1 MIERDYVLKY
11 LQDKQETEGGYTGND
26 ITAFAKQLGVTER
39 GLRKQIS
46 NWINNYK
53 EFKQL
58 IYLGK
63 EKPSIT
69 LSEFL
74 EIEYKFAENPIQVKN
89 GLYDDI
95 QTKRDLLNLEPLSK
109 STYYR
114 KVDQTLLSQY
124 SYEKEYR
131 WFESQKITIPE
142 DYSIEKNRDSLSTL
156 FTFSDLKTYG
166 GADLNAICERLTK
179 SKEWFSTYGVNAD
192 RFYPQIL
199 TRNRYLKN
207 ILTSIHPNQ
216 KIGAQIRLFFE
227 LQAAYVIECMDL
239 FIDKIIHEQGRMR
252 QSDNASRQ
260 KTENQF
266 HKDALEKLRKD
277 IKQLAMSEKIE
288 PNILLKCSDVLI
300 DEELQTRIKLLEN
313 HSYSCQSIMKL
324 INNLTSNMT
333 QGVKFHRIEAKT
345 IYRLAT
351 GEITW
356 DTLNEKEK
364 RSIAWNPDFVKAIDN
379 SSANIVPVI
388 AFNRF
393 IDYIRKGKVTFEE
406 SYYYQDIGQRIQNIE
421 VLDDENYLTTDI
433 LEQLSEGTFSVDTNF
448 LRNLCTTDIEASD
461 DEVPSSWTNLSDI
474 LKEVSLYVRTV
485 NSSWFY
491 EHQQLFKMQTDDL
504 FSMEYTEVDFAE
516 RLYNSIGFLG
526 RNFRY
531 RDSDTFMNL
540 KYFIQRYIS
549 DATLRLEL
557 KFFHRCI
564 EQITN
569 RKIEGVVIDT
579 MGVDARIK
587 SILSTYHGRYHTI
600 GFSDLRAVAI
610 DMTPIFSGVCRS
622 TDSEAMNIVEV
633 IDEVKEI
640 CGDDVHIYTGNGHTT
655 TKISAGMAYLSHGV
669 IAAGRFHYE
678 LNKNL
683 GQKKLS
689 KLKRNIVLLNKVG
702 KLLRTEP
709 TLGRV
714 FSMKKHIYVDGLNVH
729 KMVEDVGYLILKN
742 VSRTGMPIDEICDAV
757 ERSNHL
763 KKKARIVEGTR
774 TRVEPDQA
782 ELLLKSGEL
791 ILCIVGLYH
800 LIKGWKGPSS
810 PINFSDVR
818 LILPA

>member
-1 MIERDYVLKY
+1 MIERDYILKY
-11 LQDKQETEGGYTGND
+11 LQDKQKTEGGYTGND
-26 ITAFAKQLGVTER
+26 LTIFAEQLGVTAR
-39 GLRKQIS
+39 GLRKRIS
-46 NWINNYK
+46 NWINNDK
-53 EFKQL
+53 DFKQL

-74 EIEYKFAENPIQVKN
+74 EIEYKFVENPIQVKK
-89 GLYDDI
+89 GIYDEI
-95 QTKRDLLNLEPLSK
+95 QTKRDLENLKPLSK

-131 WFESQKITIPE
+131 WFESHKITIPS
-142 DYSIEKNRDSLSTL
+142 DYSVEKNRDALSTL

-179 SKEWFSTYGVNAD
+179 SKEWFSMYDVKAM
-192 RFYPQIL
+192 RFYPHIL
-199 TRNRYLKN
+199 TRNRFLKN

-239 FIDKIIHEQGRMR
+239 FIDEIIHEQGRMR

-266 HKDALEKLRKD
+266 RKEALEILRKD
-277 IKQLAMSEKIE
+277 LKQLAMSEKIE
-288 PNILLKCSDVLI
+288 PNILIECSNVLI
-300 DEELQTRIKLLEN
+300 DEELQTKIKLLEK
-313 HSYSCQSIMKL
+313 HSYSCQWILKL
-324 INNLTSNMT
+324 VNGLTSNMT

-345 IYRLAT
+345 VYSLAT

-356 DTLNEKEK
+356 DTLNENEK

-379 SSANIVPVI
+379 SPANIVPVL

-406 SYYYQDIGQRIQNIE
+406 SYYYQDIGKRIQNIE
-421 VLDDENYLTTDI
+421 VTDNESYLTPDI
-433 LEQLSEGTFSVDTNF
+433 LEQLSEGTFPVDTNF
-448 LRNLCTTDIEASD
+448 LRDLSTTDIEASD
-461 DEVPSSWTNLSDI
+461 DEVPPSWTNLSDI

-485 NSSWFY
+485 NSSWFS

-504 FSMEYTEVDFAE
+504 FSMEYAEVDFAE

-557 KFFHRCI
+557 KFIHKCI

-569 RKIEGVVIDT
+569 RRIEGVVIDT

-669 IAAGRFHYE
+669 IAAGRFRYE
-678 LNKNL
+678 LNKGL
-683 GQKKLS
+683 GQRKLS
-689 KLKRNIVLLNKVG
+689 KLKRNIILLNKVG
-702 KLLRTEP
+702 KLLKTEP

-714 FSMKKHIYVDGLNVH
+714 IAMKKHIYVDGLNVRT
-729 KMVEDVGYLILKN
+729 MVEDLGYLILKN
-742 VSRTGMPIDEICDAV
+742 VSRTGIPIDEICDAV

-782 ELLLKSGEL
+782 ELLLKSSEL

-818 LILPA
+818 LIFPA

>member
-1 MIERDYVLKY
+1 
-11 LQDKQETEGGYTGND
+11 
-26 ITAFAKQLGVTER
+26 
-39 GLRKQIS
+39 
-46 NWINNYK
+46 
-53 EFKQL
+53 
-58 IYLGK
+58 
-63 EKPSIT
+63 
-69 LSEFL
+69 
-74 EIEYKFAENPIQVKN
+74 
-89 GLYDDI
+89 
-95 QTKRDLLNLEPLSK
+95 
-109 STYYR
+109 
-114 KVDQTLLSQY
+114 
-124 SYEKEYR
+124 
-131 WFESQKITIPE
+131 
-142 DYSIEKNRDSLSTL
+142 
-156 FTFSDLKTYG
+156 
-166 GADLNAICERLTK
+166 
-179 SKEWFSTYGVNAD
+179 
-192 RFYPQIL
+192 
-199 TRNRYLKN
+199 
-207 ILTSIHPNQ
+207 
-216 KIGAQIRLFFE
+216 
-227 LQAAYVIECMDL
+227 
-239 FIDKIIHEQGRMR
+239 MR

-266 HKDALEKLRKD
+266 RKEALETLRKD
-277 IKQLAMSEKIE
+277 LKQLAMSEKIE
-288 PNILLKCSDVLI
+288 PNILLECSNVLI
-300 DEELQTRIKLLEN
+300 DEELQTKIKLLEK
-313 HSYSCQSIMKL
+313 HSYSCQWILKL
-324 INNLTSNMT
+324 INSLTSNMT

-345 IYRLAT
+345 VYRLAT

-356 DTLNEKEK
+356 NTLNENEK
-364 RSIAWNPDFVKAIDN
+364 HSIAWNPDFVKAIDN
-379 SSANIVPVI
+379 SPANIVPVL

-406 SYYYQDIGQRIQNIE
+406 SYYYQDIGKRIQNIK
-421 VLDDENYLTTDI
+421 VPDDECYLTLDI
-433 LEQLSEGTFSVDTNF
+433 LEQLIEGTFPVNTNF
-448 LRNLCTTDIEASD
+448 LRDLSITDIEASD

-474 LKEVSLYVRTV
+474 LKEVSLYVRSV
-485 NSSWFY
+485 NPSWFS

-504 FSMEYTEVDFAE
+504 FSMEYSEVEFAE

-564 EQITN
+564 EQILN

-622 TDSEAMNIVEV
+622 TDSEAMNIIEV
-633 IDEVKEI
+633 INEAKEV

-678 LNKNL
+678 LDKNL
-683 GQKKLS
+683 GRKKLS

-702 KLLRTEP
+702 KLLRMEP
-709 TLGRV
+709 ALGRV
-714 FSMKKHIYVDGLNVH
+714 FAMKKHIYVDGLNIRR
-729 KMVEDVGYLILKN
+729 MVEDLGYLILKN

-818 LILPA
+818 LVLPA

>member
-1 MIERDYVLKY
+1 M
-11 LQDKQETEGGYTGND
+11 
-26 ITAFAKQLGVTER
+26 
-39 GLRKQIS
+39 
-46 NWINNYK
+46 
-53 EFKQL
+53 
-58 IYLGK
+58 
-63 EKPSIT
+63 
-69 LSEFL
+69 
-74 EIEYKFAENPIQVKN
+74 
-89 GLYDDI
+89 
-95 QTKRDLLNLEPLSK
+95 SK

-131 WFESQKITIPE
+131 WFESHKITIPS
-142 DYSIEKNRDSLSTL
+142 DYSVEKNRDALSTL

-179 SKEWFSTYGVNAD
+179 SKEWFSMYDVKAM
-192 RFYPQIL
+192 RFYPHIL
-199 TRNRYLKN
+199 TRNRFLKN

-239 FIDKIIHEQGRMR
+239 FIDEIIHEQGRMR

-266 HKDALEKLRKD
+266 RKEALEILRKD
-277 IKQLAMSEKIE
+277 LKQLAMSEKIE
-288 PNILLKCSDVLI
+288 PNILIECSNVLI
-300 DEELQTRIKLLEN
+300 DEELQTKIKLLEK
-313 HSYSCQSIMKL
+313 HSYSCQWILKL
-324 INNLTSNMT
+324 VNGLTSNMT

-345 IYRLAT
+345 VYSLAT

-356 DTLNEKEK
+356 DTLNENEK

-379 SSANIVPVI
+379 SPANIVPVL

-406 SYYYQDIGQRIQNIE
+406 SYYYQDIGKRIQNIE
-421 VLDDENYLTTDI
+421 VTDNESYLTPDI
-433 LEQLSEGTFSVDTNF
+433 LEQLSEGTFPVDTNF
-448 LRNLCTTDIEASD
+448 LRDLSTTDIEASD
-461 DEVPSSWTNLSDI
+461 DEVPPSWTNLSDI

-485 NSSWFY
+485 NSSWFS

-504 FSMEYTEVDFAE
+504 FSMEYAEVDFAE

-557 KFFHRCI
+557 KFIHKCI

-569 RKIEGVVIDT
+569 RRIEGVVIDT

-669 IAAGRFHYE
+669 IAAGRFRYE
-678 LNKNL
+678 LNKGL
-683 GQKKLS
+683 GQRKLS
-689 KLKRNIVLLNKVG
+689 KLKRNIILLNKVG
-702 KLLRTEP
+702 KLLKTEP

-714 FSMKKHIYVDGLNVH
+714 IAMKKHIYVDGLNVRT
-729 KMVEDVGYLILKN
+729 MVEDLGYLILKN
-742 VSRTGMPIDEICDAV
+742 VSRTGIPIDEICDAV

-782 ELLLKSGEL
+782 ELLLKSSEL

-818 LILPA
+818 LIFPA

>member
-26 ITAFAKQLGVTER
+26 LTAFAKQLGVTER
-39 GLRKQIS
+39 GLRKRIS
-46 NWINNYK
+46 NWINNDK

-74 EIEYKFAENPIQVKN
+74 EIEYKFTENPIQVKIS
-89 GLYDDI
+89 LFEEI
-95 QTKRDLLNLEPLSK
+95 QTRRELENLELLSK

-124 SYEKEYR
+124 SSEMEYR
-131 WFESQKITIPE
+131 WFESQKITIPS
-142 DYSIEKNRDSLSTL
+142 DYSVEKNRDSLSTL
-156 FTFSDLKTYG
+156 FIFSDLKTYG

-179 SKEWFSTYGVNAD
+179 SKEWFSMYEVKAM

-199 TRNRYLKN
+199 TRNRFLKN

-216 KIGAQIRLFFE
+216 KIGAQTRLFFE
-227 LQAAYVIECMDL
+227 LQAAYIIECMDL
-239 FIDKIIHEQGRMR
+239 FIDEIIHEQGRMR

-260 KTENQF
+260 KTEN
-266 HKDALEKLRKD
+266 KLRKEALEKLRKD
-277 IKQLAMSEKIE
+277 LKQLALSEKIE
-288 PNILLKCSDVLI
+288 PNILLKCSDVFI
-300 DEELQTRIKLLEN
+300 DEELQTRIKLLEK
-313 HSYSCQSIMKL
+313 HSYSCQCILKL
-324 INNLTSNMT
+324 INDLTSNMT
-333 QGVKFHRIEAKT
+333 QGIKFHRIEAKT
-345 IYRLAT
+345 AYCLAT
-351 GEITW
+351 GEIIW
-356 DTLNEKEK
+356 DTLKENEK

-379 SSANIVPVI
+379 GHANIVPVL

-421 VLDDENYLTTDI
+421 VQDYESYLTADI
-433 LEQLSEGTFSVDTNF
+433 LEQLSEGTFPVDTNF
-448 LRNLCTTDIEASD
+448 LRDLSSTDIEASD

-474 LKEVSLYVRTV
+474 LKEVSEYVRNV
-485 NSSWFY
+485 NTSWFS

-504 FSMEYTEVDFAE
+504 FSMEYSEADFAE

-526 RNFRY
+526 RNFRF

-549 DATLRLEL
+549 DGTLRLEL
-557 KFFHRCI
+557 KFIHKCI

-640 CGDDVHIYTGNGHTT
+640 CGDGVHIYTGNGHTT

-669 IAAGRFHYE
+669 IAAGRFHYD
-678 LNKNL
+678 LNKGL
-683 GQKKLS
+683 GERKLS

-702 KLLRTEP
+702 KLLKTEP

-714 FSMKKHIYVDGLNVH
+714 FATKKHIYVDGLNVS
-729 KMVEDVGYLILKN
+729 KMVEDLGYLILKN

-800 LIKGWKGPSS
+800 LIKGWKGHSS

>member
-26 ITAFAKQLGVTER
+26 LTAFAKQLGVTDR
-39 GLRKQIS
+39 GLRKRIS
-46 NWINNYK
+46 NWINNDK

-74 EIEYKFAENPIQVKN
+74 EIEYKFTENPIQVKK
-89 GLYDDI
+89 GLFEEI
-95 QTKRDLLNLEPLSK
+95 QTRRDLENLEPLSK

-124 SYEKEYR
+124 SYEKDYH
-131 WFESQKITIPE
+131 WFESQKITIPA
-142 DYSIEKNRDSLSTL
+142 DYSLEKNRDSLSTI

-166 GADLNAICERLTK
+166 GADLNAIFERLTE
-179 SKEWFSTYGVNAD
+179 SKEWFSMYDVKAD
-192 RFYPQIL
+192 RFYSQIL
-199 TRNRYLKN
+199 TRNRFLKN

-239 FIDKIIHEQGRMR
+239 FIDEIIHKKGRMR

-266 HKDALEKLRKD
+266 RKDALEKMRKD
-277 IKQLAMSEKIE
+277 IRQLANSEKIE

-313 HSYSCQSIMKL
+313 HFDSCQSIMKL
-324 INNLTSNMT
+324 INSLTSNMT
-333 QGVKFHRIEAKT
+333 QGVKFHRNEAKT
-345 IYRLAT
+345 VYRLAT

-356 DTLNEKEK
+356 DTLNENEK
-364 RSIAWNPDFVKAIDN
+364 RSIAWNPDFAKAIDN

-393 IDYIRKGKVTFEE
+393 IDYIRKGKITFEE

-421 VLDDENYLTTDI
+421 LLDDESYLTSDI
-433 LEQLSEGTFSVDTNF
+433 LEQLSEGTFPVDTNF
-448 LRNLCTTDIEASD
+448 LRDLSTTDIEASD
-461 DEVPSSWTNLSDI
+461 DEVPSSWTNLSEI

-485 NSSWFY
+485 NTSWFS

-557 KFFHRCI
+557 KFIHKCI

-669 IAAGRFHYE
+669 IAAGRFHYD
-678 LNKNL
+678 LNKGL
-683 GQKKLS
+683 GQRKLS

-702 KLLRTEP
+702 KLLKTEP

-714 FSMKKHIYVDGLNVH
+714 IAMRKHIYVDGLNVR
-729 KMVEDVGYLILKN
+729 KMVEDLGYLILKN

-800 LIKGWKGPSS
+800 LIKGWKGHSS

>member
-1 MIERDYVLKY
+1 MISREQVLSF
-11 LQDKQETEGGYTGND
+11 LQIKQESHGGYTGND
-26 ITAFAKQLGVTER
+26 ITELAEFLNVTPR
-39 GLRKQIS
+39 GLNRRLAY
-46 NWINNYK
+46 WIQNDK
-53 EFKQL
+53 EFSSF

-63 EKPSIT
+63 EKPSLT

-74 EIEYKFAENPIQVKN
+74 EIEQKFVENPIQIKKGV
-89 GLYDDI
+89 LDDI
-95 QTKRDLLNLEPLSK
+95 QTKIDLENLSPLSK

-124 SYEKEYR
+124 SYEMEYR
-131 WFESQKITIPE
+131 WFESQKITIPS
-142 DYSIEKNRDSLSTL
+142 DYSVEKNRDALTTL
-156 FTFSDLKTYG
+156 FIFSDLKTYG

-179 SKEWFSTYGVNAD
+179 SKEWFSMYDVKAD

-199 TRNRYLKN
+199 TRNRFLKN

-239 FIDKIIHEQGRMR
+239 FIDEIIHKKGRMR

-266 HKDALEKLRKD
+266 RKDALEKMRKD
-277 IKQLAMSEKIE
+277 IRQLANSEKIE

-313 HSYSCQSIMKL
+313 HFDSCQSIMKL
-324 INNLTSNMT
+324 INSLTSNMT
-333 QGVKFHRIEAKT
+333 QGVKFHRNEAKT
-345 IYRLAT
+345 VYRLAT

-356 DTLNEKEK
+356 DTLNENEK
-364 RSIAWNPDFVKAIDN
+364 RSIAWNPDFDKAIDN

-393 IDYIRKGKVTFEE
+393 IDYIRKGKITFEE

-421 VLDDENYLTTDI
+421 LLDDESYLTSDI
-433 LEQLSEGTFSVDTNF
+433 LKQLSEGTFPVDTNF
-448 LRNLCTTDIEASD
+448 LRDLSTTDIEASD
-461 DEVPSSWTNLSDI
+461 DEVPSSWTNMSEI

-485 NSSWFY
+485 NTSWFS
-491 EHQQLFKMQTDDL
+491 EHQQLFKIQTDDL

-531 RDSDTFMNL
+531 RDSDNFMNL

-557 KFFHRCI
+557 KFIHKAI
-564 EQITN
+564 DQITN

-587 SILSTYHGRYHTI
+587 SILSSYHGRYHTI

-622 TDSEAMNIVEV
+622 TDSEAMNIVEI

-655 TKISAGMAYLSHGV
+655 TKVSAGMAYLSHGV
-669 IAAGRFHYE
+669 IAAGRFRYE
-678 LNKNL
+678 LNKGL
-683 GQKKLS
+683 GQRKLS
-689 KLKRNIVLLNKVG
+689 KLKKNIVLLNKVG
-702 KLLRTEP
+702 KLLKTEP

-714 FSMKKHIYVDGLNVH
+714 ISMKKHIYVDGLNVR
-729 KMVEDVGYLILKN
+729 KMVEDLGYLILKN

>member
-26 ITAFAKQLGVTER
+26 LTVFAEQLGVTTR
-39 GLRKQIS
+39 GLRKRIS
-46 NWINNYK
+46 NWINNDK
-53 EFKQL
+53 EFKPL

-74 EIEYKFAENPIQVKN
+74 EIEYKFIENPIQVKK
-89 GLYDDI
+89 GIFDEI
-95 QTKRDLLNLEPLSK
+95 QTKRDLENLESLSK

-114 KVDQTLLSQY
+114 IVDQTLLSQY

-131 WFESQKITIPE
+131 WFESQKITIPA

-156 FTFSDLKTYG
+156 FIFSDLKTYG

-179 SKEWFSTYGVNAD
+179 SKEWFSMYDVKAD

-199 TRNRYLKN
+199 TRNRFLKN

-266 HKDALEKLRKD
+266 RKEALEKLRKNL
-277 IKQLAMSEKIE
+277 KQLAMSEKIAS
-288 PNILLKCSDVLI
+288 NTLLEYSDVLI
-300 DEELQTRIKLLEN
+300 NEELQSRIELLEK
-313 HSYSCQSIMKL
+313 HSDSCQWIMKL
-324 INNLTSNMT
+324 INDLTLNMT

-345 IYRLAT
+345 VYYLAT
-351 GEITW
+351 GEIAW
-356 DTLNEKEK
+356 ETLKENEK
-364 RSIAWNPDFVKAIDN
+364 RSIAWNPDFVEAIDN
-379 SSANIVPVI
+379 GHANIVPVI

-406 SYYYQDIGQRIQNIE
+406 SYYYQDMGQRIQNIE
-421 VLDDENYLTTDI
+421 VLDDESYLTPDI
-433 LEQLSEGTFSVDTNF
+433 LEQLSEGTFPVDTNF
-448 LRNLCTTDIEASD
+448 LRDLSTTDIEASD
-461 DEVPSSWTNLSDI
+461 DEIPSSWTNLSDI
-474 LKEVSLYVRTV
+474 IKEVSLYVRTV
-485 NSSWFY
+485 NTSWFS
-491 EHQQLFKMQTDDL
+491 EHHQLFKMQTDDL
-504 FSMEYTEVDFAE
+504 FSMEYEEGDFAE

-531 RDSDTFMNL
+531 RDSDNFMNL

-557 KFFHRCI
+557 KFIHKAI
-564 EQITN
+564 DQITN
-569 RKIEGVVIDT
+569 RRIEGVVIDT

-587 SILSTYHGRYHTI
+587 NILSSYHGRYHTI

-622 TDSEAMNIVEV
+622 TDSEAMNIVEI

-669 IAAGRFHYE
+669 IAAGRFRYE
-678 LNKNL
+678 LNKSL
-683 GQKKLS
+683 GQRKLS
-689 KLKRNIVLLNKVG
+689 KLKKNIVLLNKVG
-702 KLLRTEP
+702 KLLKTEP

-714 FSMKKHIYVDGLNVH
+714 ISMKKHIYVDGLNVR
-729 KMVEDVGYLILKN
+729 KMVEDLGYLILKN

-763 KKKARIVEGTR
+763 KKRARIIDGTR

-782 ELLLKSGEL
+782 ELLLKSSEL

-818 LILPA
+818 LVLPA

>member
-1 MIERDYVLKY
+1 MIERDYVLKF

-26 ITAFAKQLGVTER
+26 LTELAKLLGVTAR
-39 GLRKQIS
+39 GLRKRIS
-46 NWINNYK
+46 NWINNDK
-53 EFKQL
+53 EFKPL

-63 EKPSIT
+63 EKPSVT
-69 LSEFL
+69 LLEFL
-74 EIEYKFAENPIQVKN
+74 EIKQKFEKNPIQIKKGV
-89 GLYDDI
+89 LDDI
-95 QTKRDLLNLEPLSK
+95 QTKRDSENLLHLSK

-124 SYEKEYR
+124 SYEFEYR
-131 WFESQKITIPE
+131 WFESQKITIPS

-156 FTFSDLKTYG
+156 FTFSDMKTYG
-166 GADLNAICERLTK
+166 GADLNAIYERLIK
-179 SKEWFSTYGVNAD
+179 SREWFSIYNVNAM

-199 TRNRYLKN
+199 TRNRFLRN

-239 FIDKIIHEQGRMR
+239 FIDEIIHEQGRMR

-260 KTENQF
+260 KTEN
-266 HKDALEKLRKD
+266 KLRKEALEKLRKNL
-277 IKQLAMSEKIE
+277 KQLALSKNIE
-288 PNILLKCSDVLI
+288 PNILLEFSDILV
-300 DEELQTRIKLLEN
+300 DEELQTRIKLLEK
-313 HSYSCQSIMKL
+313 HSYSCQSILELM
-324 INNLTSNMT
+324 NSLTSNMT
-333 QGVKFHRIEAKT
+333 QSVKFHRTEANT
-345 IYRLAT
+345 AYRLAT
-351 GEITW
+351 GEIKW
-356 DTLNEKEK
+356 DTMSEKEK
-364 RSIAWNPDFVKAIDN
+364 RSIAWNPDFVRAIDN
-379 SSANIVPVI
+379 GHENIVPII

-393 IDYIRKGKVTFEE
+393 VDYIRKGKITFEE

-421 VLDDENYLTTDI
+421 VQDDECYLTPDI
-433 LEQLSEGTFSVDTNF
+433 LEQLIEGSFPVNTNF
-448 LRNLCTTDIEASD
+448 LCDLSTIDIEAAD
-461 DEVPSSWTNLSDI
+461 DEVPPSWINLSDI
-474 LKEVSLYVRTV
+474 LKEVSLYVRSV
-485 NSSWFY
+485 NPSWFS

-531 RDSDTFMNL
+531 RDSDDFMNL

-549 DATLRLEL
+549 DATLRLEW
-557 KFFHRCI
+557 KFIQKCI

-610 DMTPIFSGVCRS
+610 DMTPISSGVCRS

-633 IDEVKEI
+633 IDEIKEI

-669 IAAGRFHYE
+669 IAAGRFHYD
-678 LNKNL
+678 LNKSL

-689 KLKRNIVLLNKVG
+689 KLKRNIILLNKVG
-702 KLLRTEP
+702 KLLKTEP

-714 FSMKKHIYVDGLNVH
+714 IAMRKHIYVNGLNVR
-729 KMVEDVGYLILKN
+729 KMVEDIGYLILKN

-763 KKKARIVEGTR
+763 KKKARIVEGSR
-774 TRVEPDQA
+774 TRVEPAQA

-800 LIKGWKGPSS
+800 LLKGWKGPSS

-818 LILPA
+818 LVLPA

>member
-1 MIERDYVLKY
+1 MIQRVQVLTY
-11 LQDKQETEGGYTGND
+11 LQRKQEAYGGYTGND
-26 ITAFAKQLGVTER
+26 ITELAEFLNITSQ
-39 GLRKQIS
+39 GLNRRLAY
-46 NWINNYK
+46 WIQNDK
-53 EFKQL
+53 EFSSF

-74 EIEYKFAENPIQVKN
+74 EIEYKFVENPIQVKK
-89 GLYDDI
+89 GIFDEI
-95 QTKRDLLNLEPLSK
+95 QTKRDLDNLSPLSK

-131 WFESQKITIPE
+131 WFESQKITIPA

-156 FTFSDLKTYG
+156 FTFSDMKTYG
-166 GADLNAICERLTK
+166 GADLNAICERLAK
-179 SKEWFSTYGVNAD
+179 SKEWFSMYGVKAD

-199 TRNRYLKN
+199 TRNRFLKN

-239 FIDKIIHEQGRMR
+239 FIDRIIHEQGRMR

-266 HKDALEKLRKD
+266 RKEALEKLRKD
-277 IKQLAMSEKIE
+277 LEQLAMSEKIA
-288 PNILLKCSDVLI
+288 PNTLLEYSDVLI
-300 DEELQTRIKLLEN
+300 NEELQTRIKLLKK
-313 HSYSCQSIMKL
+313 HSGSCQWIMKL
-324 INNLTSNMT
+324 INDLTLNMT

-345 IYRLAT
+345 VYCLAT

-356 DTLNEKEK
+356 DTLNENEK
-364 RSIAWNPDFVKAIDN
+364 RSIAWNTDFFKAIDN
-379 SSANIVPVI
+379 GHANIVPVL

-421 VLDDENYLTTDI
+421 VLDDESYLTLDI
-433 LEQLSEGTFSVDTNF
+433 LEQLIEGTFPVNTNF
-448 LRNLCTTDIEASD
+448 LRDLSTTNIEASD
-461 DEVPSSWTNLSDI
+461 DEVPPSWTNLSDI

-485 NSSWFY
+485 NTSWFS

-504 FSMEYTEVDFAE
+504 FSMEYTEIDFAE

-531 RDSDTFMNL
+531 RDSDDFMNL

-557 KFFHRCI
+557 KFIHKCI
-564 EQITN
+564 EQITH

-587 SILSTYHGRYHTI
+587 SILSTFHGRYHTV

-669 IAAGRFHYE
+669 IAAGRFRYD
-678 LNKNL
+678 LNKSL
-683 GQKKLS
+683 GPKKVS

-702 KLLRTEP
+702 KLLKTEP

-714 FSMKKHIYVDGLNVH
+714 IAMRKHIYVDGLNVR
-729 KMVEDVGYLILKN
+729 KMIEDLGYLILKN

-763 KKKARIVEGTR
+763 KKKARIVEGSR

>member
-1 MIERDYVLKY
+1 MIPREQVLMY
-11 LQDKQETEGGYTGND
+11 LQGKQESCGGYSGND
-26 ITAFAKQLGVTER
+26 ITELAEFLNVTSQ
-39 GLRKQIS
+39 GLNRRLAY
-46 NWINNYK
+46 WIKNDI
-53 EFKQL
+53 EFSSF

-69 LSEFL
+69 LLEFL
-74 EIEYKFAENPIQVKN
+74 EIKQKFFENPIQVKKDV
-89 GLYDDI
+89 YDEI
-95 QTKRDLLNLEPLSK
+95 KIKRDVENLAPLSK

-131 WFESQKITIPE
+131 WFESQKITILP

-179 SKEWFSTYGVNAD
+179 SKEWFSMYDVKANQ
-192 RFYPQIL
+192 FYPQIL
-199 TRNRYLKN
+199 TRNRFLKN

-216 KIGAQIRLFFE
+216 KIGAQMRLFFE
-227 LQAAYVIECMDL
+227 LQAAYVIECMDF

-266 HKDALEKLRKD
+266 RKKALEKLRKD
-277 IKQLAMSEKIE
+277 LKQLSMSEKIE
-288 PNILLKCSDVLI
+288 PDILLEFSNVLI
-300 DEELQTRIKLLEN
+300 NEELQTRIKLLEK
-313 HSYSCQSIMKL
+313 HSYSFKWILKL
-324 INNLTSNMT
+324 INDLTSNMT
-333 QGVKFHRIEAKT
+333 QGVKFHRIEAK
-345 IYRLAT
+345 IVYFLAT

-356 DTLNEKEK
+356 DTLNENEK
-364 RSIAWNPDFVKAIDN
+364 RSIARNPDFVRAIDN
-379 SSANIVPVI
+379 GHANIVPI
-388 AFNRF
+388 LAINRF

-406 SYYYQDIGQRIQNIE
+406 SYYYQDIGQRIEKIE
-421 VLDDENYLTTDI
+421 VTEDESYLTLDI
-433 LEQLSEGTFSVDTNF
+433 LDQLIEGTFQVNTNF
-448 LRNLCTTDIEASD
+448 LRDLSTTDIEASD

-485 NSSWFY
+485 NTTWFS
-491 EHQQLFKMQTDDL
+491 EHQQLFKMQTDNL

-531 RDSDTFMNL
+531 RDSDNFMNL

-557 KFFHRCI
+557 KFIHKCI

-587 SILSTYHGRYHTI
+587 SILSTYHGRYHTL

-640 CGDDVHIYTGNGHTT
+640 CGNDVHIYTGNGHTT

-683 GQKKLS
+683 GQNKLS
-689 KLKRNIVLLNKVG
+689 KLKMNIILLNKVG
-702 KLLRTEP
+702 KLLKTEP

-714 FSMKKHIYVDGLNVH
+714 IAMKKHIYVDGLNVR
-729 KMVEDVGYLILKN
+729 KMVEDLGYLILKN
-742 VSRTGMPIDEICDAV
+742 VSRTGMPIDEICNAV

-763 KKKARIVEGTR
+763 KKKARIVEGSR

>member
-1 MIERDYVLKY
+1 MISREQVLSF
-11 LQDKQETEGGYTGND
+11 LQIKQESHGGYTGND
-26 ITAFAKQLGVTER
+26 ITELAEFLNVTPR
-39 GLRKQIS
+39 GLNRRLAY
-46 NWINNYK
+46 WIQNDK
-53 EFKQL
+53 EFSSF

-63 EKPSIT
+63 EKPSLT

-74 EIEYKFAENPIQVKN
+74 EIEQKFVENPIQIKKGV
-89 GLYDDI
+89 LDAI
-95 QTKRDLLNLEPLSK
+95 QTKRDLENLSPLSK

-124 SYEKEYR
+124 SYEMEYR
-131 WFESQKITIPE
+131 WFESQKITIPS
-142 DYSIEKNRDSLSTL
+142 DYSVEKNRDVLSTL
-156 FTFSDLKTYG
+156 FTFSDMKTYG
-166 GADLNAICERLTK
+166 GADLNAICERLIK
-179 SKEWFSTYGVNAD
+179 SKEWFSMYNVKAM

-199 TRNRYLKN
+199 ARNRYLKN
-207 ILTSIHPNQ
+207 ILTSIHPDQ

-260 KTENQF
+260 KTEN
-266 HKDALEKLRKD
+266 KLRKEALEKLRQD
-277 IKQLAMSEKIE
+277 LKQLAMSEKIE
-288 PNILLKCSDVLI
+288 PTILLEYSNVLV
-300 DEELQTRIKLLEN
+300 DEELQTRIKLLEK
-313 HSYSCQSIMKL
+313 HSKSCQWILKL
-324 INNLTSNMT
+324 MNDLTSNMT

-345 IYRLAT
+345 VYCLAT

-356 DTLNEKEK
+356 DTLNENEK
-364 RSIAWNPDFVKAIDN
+364 RSIAWNPDLVRAIDN
-379 SSANIVPVI
+379 GNANIVPVL

-406 SYYYQDIGQRIQNIE
+406 SYYYQDIGQRIQNID
-421 VLDDENYLTTDI
+421 VPDEECYLTPDI
-433 LEQLSEGTFSVDTNF
+433 LEQLIEGTFPVNINF
-448 LRNLCTTDIEASD
+448 LRDLSTTDIEASD
-461 DEVPSSWTNLSDI
+461 DEIPSSWTNLSDI
-474 LKEVSLYVRTV
+474 LKEISSYVRSV
-485 NSSWFY
+485 NPSWFS

-531 RDSDTFMNL
+531 RDSDDFMNL

-549 DATLRLEL
+549 DDTLRLEW
-557 KFFHRCI
+557 KFIYKCI

-579 MGVDARIK
+579 MGIDARIK
-587 SILSTYHGRYHTI
+587 SILSIFHGRYDTV

-669 IAAGRFHYE
+669 IAAGRFHYD
-678 LNKNL
+678 LNKSL
-683 GQKKLS
+683 GKKRLS

-702 KLLRTEP
+702 KLLKNEP
-709 TLGRV
+709 ALGRV
-714 FSMKKHIYVDGLNVH
+714 IAMRKHIYVDGLNVR
-729 KMVEDVGYLILKN
+729 KMIEDLGYLILKN
-742 VSRTGMPIDEICDAV
+742 VSRTGM
-757 ERSNHL
+757 RSNHL
-763 KKKARIVEGTR
+763 KKKARIVEGSR

-800 LIKGWKGPSS
+800 LLKGWKGPSS

-818 LILPA
+818 LVLPS

>member
-1 MIERDYVLKY
+1 MIQREQVLTY
-11 LQDKQETEGGYTGND
+11 LHGKQAAYGGYTGND
-26 ITAFAKQLGVTER
+26 ITELAEFLNVTSQ
-39 GLRKQIS
+39 GLNRRLAY
-46 NWINNYK
+46 WIQNDK
-53 EFKQL
+53 EFSSFV
-58 IYLGK
+58 YLGK

-74 EIEYKFAENPIQVKN
+74 EIEYKFVENPIQVKK
-89 GLYDDI
+89 GIYDEI
-95 QTKRDLLNLEPLSK
+95 QTRRETENLAPLSK

-131 WFESQKITIPE
+131 WFESHKITIPS
-142 DYSIEKNRDSLSTL
+142 DYSVEKNRDALSTL

-179 SKEWFSTYGVNAD
+179 SKEWFSMYDVKAM
-192 RFYPQIL
+192 RFYPHIL
-199 TRNRYLKN
+199 TRNRFLKN

-239 FIDKIIHEQGRMR
+239 FIDEIIHEQGRMR

-266 HKDALEKLRKD
+266 RKEALETLRKNL
-277 IKQLAMSEKIE
+277 KQLAMSEKIE
-288 PNILLKCSDVLI
+288 PNILIECSNVLI
-300 DEELQTRIKLLEN
+300 DEELQTKIKLLEK
-313 HSYSCQSIMKL
+313 HSYSCQWILKL
-324 INNLTSNMT
+324 INGLTSNMT

-345 IYRLAT
+345 VYRLAT

-356 DTLNEKEK
+356 NTLNENEK
-364 RSIAWNPDFVKAIDN
+364 HSIAWNPDFVKAIDN
-379 SSANIVPVI
+379 SPANIVPVL

-406 SYYYQDIGQRIQNIE
+406 SYYYQDIGKRIQNIE
-421 VLDDENYLTTDI
+421 VNDNESYLTPDI
-433 LEQLSEGTFSVDTNF
+433 LEQLSEGTFPVDTNF
-448 LRNLCTTDIEASD
+448 LRDLSTTDIEASD
-461 DEVPSSWTNLSDI
+461 DEVPPSWTNLSDI

-485 NSSWFY
+485 NTSWFS
-491 EHQQLFKMQTDDL
+491 EHQQMFKTQTDDL
-504 FSMEYTEVDFAE
+504 FSMEYAEVDFAE

-557 KFFHRCI
+557 KFIHKCI

-569 RKIEGVVIDT
+569 RRIEGVVIDT

-669 IAAGRFHYE
+669 IAAGRFRYE
-678 LNKNL
+678 LNKGL
-683 GQKKLS
+683 GHRKLS

-702 KLLRTEP
+702 KLLKTEP

-714 FSMKKHIYVDGLNVH
+714 IAMKKHIYVDGLNVRT
-729 KMVEDVGYLILKN
+729 MVEDLGYLILKN
-742 VSRTGMPIDEICDAV
+742 VSRTDIPIDEICDAV

-782 ELLLKSGEL
+782 ELLLKSSEL

-818 LILPA
+818 LIFPA